1 MSPRPDAK
9 VAKGAGAVLAALAWA
24 YVGAREAGGLEV
36 VHHRVT
42 VPGLPSPVRLLHL
55 SDLHLGAPPGRRERR
70 LVEVANSLE
79 ADLICLTGDLVSS
92 TEAIPGCG
100 QLLARLEAR
109 VGKFAVTGNN
119 EYENPVD
126 LDAWRAMLAQAGF
139 AYLEN
144 QAMAPL
150 PGLAL
155 LGLDDPLRGHP
166 KPAEAFAQAP
176 EDHFRVWLAHSPHIA
191 AQLEQYG
198 QGLLLAGHTHGGQF
212 CLPGGW
218 PPVLRTPF
226 WRRKHAS
233 GFSRKGPLLVYVS
246 RGYGYSLL
254 PVRYFCRPEITLLE
268 LAPRA

>member
-1 MSPRPDAK
+1 MSERPDAK
-9 VAKGAGAVLAALAWA
+9 AAKWAGAALAALTWA
-24 YVGAREAGGLEV
+24 YVGVREAKGLEV
-36 VHHRVT
+36 VQHRVT
-42 VPGLPSPVRLLHL
+42 VPGLPAPVRLLQL
-55 SDLHLGAPPGRRERR
+55 SDLHLEAPPGRRERR

-92 TEAIPGCG
+92 TEVIPGCG
-100 QLLARLEAR
+100 QLLSRLEAR
-109 VGKFAVTGNN
+109 IGKFAVTGNN

-126 LDAWRAMLAQAGF
+126 LDSWQRMLEAAGVVF
-139 AYLEN
+139 LNNSAV
-144 QAMAPL
+144 APL

-155 LGLDDPLRGHP
+155 LGLDDPIKGHP
-166 KPAEAFAQAP
+166 KPAEAYAQAP
-176 EDHFRVWLAHSPHIA
+176 ENHFRIWLAHSPHIA
-191 AQLEQYG
+191 QELAKFG
-198 QGLLLAGHTHGGQF
+198 PGLLLAGHTHGGQF